1 MALSV
6 RREGFY
12 VWTKR
17 KNRPSSDDKT
27 VSALKAARKAHPD
40 YGVRSLRD
48 ELPAGIRPG
57 YGKCCRLCRE
67 NGLLHRKKTPRGM
80 TKRNNKDP
88 LSEDLIQ
95 RDFKAVS
102 PNAKWLSDITEMKC
116 RNGKLY
122 LAAILD
128 CFDGTIVGLSMNSN
142 KKAGLCVSALENA
155 VGRFGKRDGLIL
167 HSDHGS
173 QYTSRAY
180 RSALTRYGLRQ
191 SMGRTGSCFD
201 NARMES
207 FFATLKKD
215 LIYQMPLY
223 KMTRKEV
230 RYKVFAWI
238 ELYYN
243 AERRYTANEGNLPP
257 LKKRALFFSL
267 AA

>member
-1 MALSV
+1 
-6 RREGFY
+6 
-12 VWTKR
+12 
-17 KNRPSSDDKT
+17 
-27 VSALKAARKAHPD
+27 
-40 YGVRSLRD
+40 
-48 ELPAGIRPG
+48 
-57 YGKCCRLCRE
+57 
-67 NGLLHRKKTPRGM
+67 
-80 TKRNNKDP
+80 
-88 LSEDLIQ
+88 
-95 RDFKAVS
+95 
-102 PNAKWLSDITEMKC
+102 
-116 RNGKLY
+116 
-122 LAAILD
+122 
-128 CFDGTIVGLSMNSN
+128 MNSN